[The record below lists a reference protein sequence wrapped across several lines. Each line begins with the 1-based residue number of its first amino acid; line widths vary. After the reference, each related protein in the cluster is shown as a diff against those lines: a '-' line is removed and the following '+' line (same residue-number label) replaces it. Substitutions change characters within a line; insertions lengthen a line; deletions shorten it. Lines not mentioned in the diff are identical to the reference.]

1 MWMTSS
7 DNYKLHTSLMIIDF
21 LLAEIVTANASMSGF
36 AKKHPHAQRDSP
48 RCNVRKRPLGGC
60 WPVAPAVP
68 PVSAKVCQNFRL
80 LHLVFL
86 HWPYRSKS
94 PPLPPGLLKIQ
105 TCNLLKRF
113 TPARIRTFQDLA

>member
-7 DNYKLHTSLMIIDF
+7 DNYKLHTSLMIFDF
-21 LLAEIVTANASMSGF
+21 PLAEIVTANASMSGF

-68 PVSAKVCQNFRL
+68 PVSAKVCQNFMTSPFGLFALALSNATDQSRHPY
-80 LHLVFL
+80 HLAFGK
-86 HWPYRSKS
+86 YRRA
-94 PPLPPGLLKIQ
+94 I
-105 TCNLLKRF
+105 C
-113 TPARIRTFQDLA
+113 

>member
-7 DNYKLHTSLMIIDF
+7 DNYELHTSLMIIDF
-21 LLAEIVTANASMSGF
+21 LLAEIVSENASMSGF

-48 RCNVRKRPLGGC
+48 QCNVWKRPLEGC

-80 LHLVFL
+80 LTFGLFALALSIATDQSRHPFQMAFGK
-86 HWPYRSKS
+86 SKCA
-94 PPLPPGLLKIQ
+94 I
-105 TCNLLKRF
+105 C
-113 TPARIRTFQDLA
+113 